1 MVVVGTWNLENL
13 FRPGSEFGPSDEP
26 AYEAKLAALAGVIDR
41 LAPDVLAVQE
51 VGDPEALADLADSLD
66 GDWET
71 GTSTVFDAHHPIRV
85 GVLSRL
91 PLSDIEQPSQFP
103 APLAPVQVDDD
114 GNTIDAMVRGA
125 LRVRVAAGGQQ
136 LDIVTCHL
144 KSKLLSFPGG
154 RFQPHDEGER
164 ARFAAYALDRR
175 AAEAVTVRAYAD
187 RLLDGH
193 RDERAVIVLGDL
205 NDEPLAATTQIL
217 LRPPGS
223 EIGTAGFTSPTRA
236 IRGGCG
242 TSHADP
248 RGTPLHARLPRATG
262 AARPHPRQPRTRH
275 SAARRRDRR
284 RATTIDHRDS
294 ERAPR
299 RARIRPHTRPRPL
312 RDRLATPINTA
323 STDTLVMPLSRLAHS
338 R

>member
-217 LRPPGS
+217 VAPPGS
-223 EIGTAGFTSPTRA
+223 EIAAAGFDRPDQ
-236 IRGGCG
+236 G
-242 TSHADP
+242 DP
-248 RGTPLHARLPRATG
+248 WRLWNL
-262 AARPHPRQPRTRH
+262 
-275 SAARRRDRR
+275 ARRSPRNAASRASSAGDRSCSTTSSS
-284 RATTIDHRDS
+284 ATHSSLRCPPSRPATCNHHRS
-294 ERAPR
+294 PR
-299 RARIRPHTRPRPL
+299 
-312 RDRLATPINTA
+312 
-323 STDTLVMPLSRLAHS
+323 
-338 R
+338 

>member
-223 EIGTAGFTSPTRA
+223 EIGTAGFDRPDQ
-236 IRGGCG
+236 G
-242 TSHADP
+242 DP
-248 RGTPLHARLPRATG
+248 WRLWNL
-262 AARPHPRQPRTRH
+262 
-275 SAARRRDRR
+275 ARRSPRNAASRASFTGDR
-284 RATTIDHRDS
+284 S
-294 ERAPR
+294 
-299 RARIRPHTRPRPL
+299 
-312 RDRLATPINTA
+312 
-323 STDTLVMPLSRLAHS
+323 
-338 R
+338 

>member
-223 EIGTAGFTSPTRA
+223 EIGTAGYDRPDQ
-236 IRGGCG
+236 G
-242 TSHADP
+242 DP
-248 RGTPLHARLPRATG
+248 WRLWNL
-262 AARPHPRQPRTRH
+262 
-275 SAARRRDRR
+275 ARRSPRNAASRASSAGDRSCSTTSSS
-284 RATTIDHRDS
+284 ATHSSLRCPPSRPATCNHHRS
-294 ERAPR
+294 PR
-299 RARIRPHTRPRPL
+299 
-312 RDRLATPINTA
+312 
-323 STDTLVMPLSRLAHS
+323 
-338 R
+338 